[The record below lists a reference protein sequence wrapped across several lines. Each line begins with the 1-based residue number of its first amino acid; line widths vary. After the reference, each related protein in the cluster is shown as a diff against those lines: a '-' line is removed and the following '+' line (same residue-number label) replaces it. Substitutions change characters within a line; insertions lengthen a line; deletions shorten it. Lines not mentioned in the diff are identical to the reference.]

1 MMSKRS
7 PMFCSDSDQIDQR
20 LQNDNER
27 DNSGV
32 GSGQYIQI
40 EINHQNHFS
49 RSEIPEDIMECLRRN
64 PNVEHIRIIST
75 ENYGKKIADQR
86 KESDESNFLINFK
99 TILNYLLNLRTLYLE
114 TFAFAS
120 INYFPSDPLPLSSR
134 MEKVIVVNRRHLNP
148 GNSVNVYV
156 KQVSRNKRV
165 DFHGINV
172 EKHIWAG
179 VISKGMGNWK
189 NMEELCVEIYS
200 QLSYV
205 MSVSFAPNSLKSLN
219 LSGVFISCDDFK
231 HVCLNCPKLETLV
244 ICIQEIMPMRTFSNV
259 INLKNL
265 SYLDMRIIYYFTRE
279 LLAGVFLNSE
289 FSKLFVIITE
299 YKNTGSSDTL
309 LLKDGLITIHF
320 NGGRFGGKIVNPH
333 SID

>member
-1 MMSKRS
+1 
-7 PMFCSDSDQIDQR
+7 MFDRNQMIWYDSYQIDQR
-20 LQNDNER
+20 LQNECKR
-27 DNSGV
+27 DSSGL
-32 GSGQYIQI
+32 SIQL
-40 EINHQNHFS
+40 EMNHQNHFRHS
-49 RSEIPEDIMECLRRN
+49 KIPEDILDCLRRN
-64 PNVEHIRIIST
+64 RKTEHIRIIST
-75 ENYGKKIADQR
+75 ENYGENRADQR
-86 KESDESNFLINFK
+86 KERDESYFLNHFK
-99 TILNYLLNLRTLYLE
+99 NTINYLFNLRTLYLE

-120 INYFPSDPLPLSSR
+120 INYFPSDPLPVILR
-134 MEKVIVVNRRHLNP
+134 MEKVIVVNRRHLSP
-148 GNSVNVYV
+148 GNSVNIYV
-156 KQVSRNKRV
+156 KQVSGNKRV

-179 VISKGMGNWK
+179 VISERMDRWK
-189 NMEELCVEIYS
+189 NMEELCVETFS

-205 MSVSFAPNSLKSLN
+205 MSVSSAPNFLKSLN

-244 ICIQEIMPMRTFSNV
+244 ICIQEVMPMRTFSNV

-265 SYLDMRIIYYFTRE
+265 SYLDMKINYYFARE

-320 NGGRFGGKIVNPH
+320 NRGRFGGKIVNPH